1 MSRRFLP
8 LLWAFTLLLI
18 IMQAPVLAATYVVA
32 PFSVAGG
39 QGYSYL
45 GQAVPSMLTSRLYLQ
60 GSFEPVARQDA
71 ALREKT
77 PASTSEA
84 QALGKKFGANYVV
97 WGGITVMGDQ
107 ASVDVSVLSPKGNV
121 WKKSSASSVNALI
134 GGLQAVADS
143 INIEV
148 FGRTDV
154 ARSTASGGSFAGTP
168 STLSAP
174 SAPSSVFVA
183 NETHGRVEGD
193 TYLNPSLRYQGVES
207 ERAQIRSQLLNFECM
222 GMEVADITGDGK
234 NEVLLLN
241 RNEINVYRWQNG
253 NKLVEIGKYKFPASM
268 HPVLVRHYKQDGQN
282 YVILTGF
289 DESTY
294 NPYSQVLSFAG
305 GKFSVVVKSVD
316 RYLNVVKT
324 PPLYGSVLIMQ
335 EGDRSKGV
343 SGPIYEATVKGN
355 RLVRNGKLANLP
367 KQATLF
373 NFSWI
378 PADKGRQG
386 DHLALIAENETLLTF
401 DARGSR
407 LAGTEDIYGGSSV
420 YLVGDRGLGS
430 IPLPGDTADLV
441 LNYVPM
447 RMPVVDLDRDGRYEL
462 IANKPVTAAGKLFA
476 NYRTYPQGEIHAM
489 LWNGMGME
497 LLWKTRRIK
506 GTVSDVMVTD
516 VDNNGKIDLV
526 VAVNA
531 YGGVTSGLKT
541 RCAVYMY
548 PLDTAK
554 VNARANYQE

>member
-8 LLWAFTLLLI
+8 VLWAFTLLLF
-18 IMQAPVLAATYVVA
+18 IMQVPASAATYVVS
-32 PFSVAGG
+32 PFSVTGA

-60 GSFEPVARQDA
+60 GRFEPVERQDA
-71 ALREKT
+71 ALKEKT
-77 PASTSEA
+77 PGSKSAA
-84 QALGKKFGANYVV
+84 QALGKKFGADYVV
-97 WGGITVMGDQ
+97 WGGITVMGEQ
-107 ASVDVSVLSPKGNV
+107 ASLDVSVLSPDGKV
-121 WKKSSASSVNALI
+121 WKESSTSSVNALI

-143 INIEV
+143 INVEV

-154 ARSTASGGSFAGTP
+154 ARSSAAGG
-168 STLSAP
+168 AP
-174 SAPSSVFVA
+174 GAPSSAFVV

-207 ERAQIRSQLLNFECM
+207 ERAQIRSQMINFECI
-222 GMEVADITGDGK
+222 GMEVADINGDGK
-234 NEVLLLN
+234 NEVLLLSPGTVN
-241 RNEINVYRWQNG
+241 AYTWQNG
-253 NKLVEIGKYKFPASM
+253 NKLVEIGEYRFPSSL
-268 HPVLVRHYKQDGQN
+268 HPVLVRHYKQDGRN

-289 DESTY
+289 DESSY
-294 NPYSQVLSFAG
+294 EPYSQVLSFAG

-316 RYLNVVKT
+316 RYLNVVDI
-324 PPLYGSVLIMQ
+324 PPLYNSVLVMQ

-343 SGPIYEATVKGN
+343 RGSIYEARVKNGDV
-355 RLVRNGKLANLP
+355 VRNGKLSNLP
-367 KQATLF
+367 RQATLF

-378 PADKGRQG
+378 PADRGRQG

-401 DARGSR
+401 DARGNR
-407 LAGTEDIYGGSSV
+407 LAGTEDTYGGSSV

-430 IPLPGDTADLV
+430 IAMPTDSADLV

-447 RMPVVDLDRDGRYEL
+447 RMPVVDLDHDGRYEL
-462 IANKPVTAAGKLFA
+462 IANKPVTTAGKLFT

-506 GTVSDVMVTD
+506 GTVCDVTVAD
-516 VDNNGKIDLV
+516 VDNNGKVDLV
-526 VAVNA
+526 VAVNS

-548 PLDTAK
+548 PLDTTK
-554 VNARANYQE
+554 VNARPNYQE

>member
-207 ERAQIRSQLLNFECM
+207 ERAQIRSQLLNLECM

-476 NYRTYPQGEIHAM
+476 KDR
-489 LWNGMGME
+489 
-497 LLWKTRRIK
+497 K
-506 GTVSDVMVTD
+506 S
-516 VDNNGKIDLV
+516 V
-526 VAVNA
+526 V
-531 YGGVTSGLKT
+531 
-541 RCAVYMY
+541 
-548 PLDTAK
+548 
-554 VNARANYQE
+554 